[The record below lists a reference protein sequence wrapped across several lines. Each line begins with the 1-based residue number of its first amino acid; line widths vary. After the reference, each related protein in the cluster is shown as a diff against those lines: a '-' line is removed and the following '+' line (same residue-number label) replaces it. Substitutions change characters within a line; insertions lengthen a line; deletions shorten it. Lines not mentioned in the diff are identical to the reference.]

1 MRARW
6 AALLFGVACSSS
18 NPGGGGGGGSGVTGV
33 TVAAPS
39 KATSGLRF
47 SLQATV
53 QGTASNKDV
62 VWTVEG
68 GGTLGDASSNPATY
82 TAPMVTAI
90 TTVRVK
96 ATSVADSAKSATQ
109 SIEVDPAPPL
119 VAHVNPGVVPS
130 QPSLPDRQGNPVPLG
145 TSSDERGI
153 QSEFIVGQVRV
164 RPRNGSDSSAFLQRY
179 DGTVIGDDTIPQR
192 PASFGPPLTTEE
204 RAPKEF
210 LVRINLARVD
220 PSTFPADAAAVGLYG
235 ALDFSSTD
243 ALLSMAAATNA
254 LAQGFQAAPNFVEHP
269 SGFPRTL
276 LSTQERPI
284 PAGGFED
291 ALTKSPRFA
300 TTDGSQSNVT
310 LAWQFVAAHGI
321 ARRVFV
327 VILDGGFWLNTDGT
341 AMGTDYDWPAKPI
354 QYDFQSEDD
363 FADGPNPNNCTGGN
377 PCFWHGT
384 GSAGTATGTLDNK
397 QGAAGTGGLVADPV
411 LFKFTGARDQRNRA
425 IRTAVAWGADVLSMS
440 FSGDCNK
447 GCRIYD
453 RDNAVFDDA
462 IGSGSKI
469 VFVASAGND
478 GNDVGDPHF
487 VHPCIEDHTICVGA
501 LNDDAGTR
509 ISYSNFGGQVDIFA
523 PTNIPV
529 MSSPAGNDNDPAGT
543 VAARVHTGTSASAPF
558 VAGVVAMMKALN
570 PGLDNDAVAKILHDT
585 AHHGAAPVDNYI
597 DAYAAVRAVAAGIPG
612 VLDRLEPNNDA
623 SAAVGASASVGLITL
638 LSFHT
643 DTDCDFYRLNFSE
656 PSRVTLNFSYA
667 QALGALHVGDG
678 YGLEADRPGCG
689 EFSEESTTL
698 GTDSQTLIYRVPAG
712 SYLVEVS
719 GKLNAYDWS
728 FTKSPTLAP
737 FVGPDGFEPD
747 NLRSRAKDVGYG
759 LHGTATLTSGDVD
772 YFRITSMGTIDSPY
786 LHSEFGFYVSRT
798 DVPIMV
804 EVTDVHGLPVGSA
817 VGGTDCQ
824 GVVGV
829 GGLPAGTFYVKVS
842 ARTAG
847 QSGTYV
853 FYGGVSAKGGTGPVH
868 DRVYDRIHPGDPV
881 EGAIFDRYKGYI
893 FTLAPQVSQLG
904 LSSQSLL
911 HFQLLDVQGH
921 VLTEGIAEDTHGQGN
936 FERMSLANLSV
947 GTDYLIQVNRVNA
960 QVDSPP
966 GTVPPAN
973 FTMGWASQASPT
985 RDSGNLILNGD
996 ADDGN
1001 QGASDDGSVVALR
1014 FWVRPA
1020 GSNLTVVYYN
1030 SQGFPTFDDPIPPDH
1045 GFHFFAGGPANASS
1059 SADQTIDLAG
1069 NYASWFPAIDAG
1081 RATFNLSGWLGGY
1094 VDQDDASALS
1104 VTFVDASGRPL
1115 GTVTLGPVAA
1125 AERDNLTALLLRQ
1138 TDGNVPPG
1146 TRLITVHLE
1155 MTRAGGAYND
1165 GVADSLQLHL
1175 LDWTP

>member
-6 AALLFGVACSSS
+6 AALLLGVACSSS

-47 SLQATV
+47 PLQATV

-62 VWTVEG
+62 IWTVEG

-96 ATSVADSAKSATQ
+96 ATSVADSTKSATQ

-119 VAHVNPGVVPS
+119 VAQVNPGVVPS
-130 QPSLPDRQGNPVPLG
+130 QPSLPDRQGNPLPLG
-145 TSSDERGI
+145 NSSDERGI
-153 QSEFIVGQVRV
+153 QTEFIVGQVRV
-164 RPRNGSDSSAFLQRY
+164 RPRNASDLPAFLQRY
-179 DGTVIGDDTIPQR
+179 DGTVVADDTIPQR
-192 PASFGPPLTTEE
+192 PAALGPPLTAEQ

-210 LVRINLARVD
+210 TVRINLAKVD
-220 PSTFPADAAAVGLYG
+220 PSTFPADAAAVGLSG
-235 ALDFSSTD
+235 TLDFSSTD

-254 LAQGFQAAPNFVEHP
+254 LAQGFSAAPNFVEHP
-269 SGFPRTL
+269 HGFPRTL

-291 ALTKSPRFA
+291 ALTKSKRFG
-300 TTDGSQSNVT
+300 TTDSQSNVT

-327 VILDGGFWLNTDGT
+327 VILDGGFWLNADGT
-341 AMGTDYDWPAKPI
+341 ARGTDSDWPAKPI
-354 QYDFQSEDD
+354 QYDIQGDDD
-363 FADGPNPNNCTGGN
+363 FADGPSPSKCTGGTS
-377 PCFWHGT
+377 CFWHGT
-384 GSAGTATGTLDNK
+384 GSAGTATGTLDN
-397 QGAAGTGGLVADPV
+397 QAGAAGTGGLVADPV
-411 LFKFTGARDQRNRA
+411 LFKFSGARDQRNRGV
-425 IRTAVAWGADVLSMS
+425 RTAVAWGADVLSMS
-440 FSGDCNK
+440 FGGDCNK

-462 IGSGSKI
+462 IDSGSKI
-469 VFVASAGND
+469 VFVSSAGND

-487 VHPCIEDHTICVGA
+487 YHPCIEDHTICVGA
-501 LNDDAGTR
+501 LDDDKTTK
-509 ISYSNFGGQVDIFA
+509 IDYSNYGGQVDIFA

-529 MSSPAGNDNDPAGT
+529 MLRPAGNDNDPAGT
-543 VAARVHTGTSASAPF
+543 PVDVPHGGTSASAPF
-558 VAGVVAMMKALN
+558 VAGVVAMMKAIN
-570 PGLDNDAVAKILHDT
+570 PALDNDTVANILHNT
-585 AHHGAAPVDNYI
+585 AHHGAAPVDSYI

-612 VLDRLEPNNDA
+612 VTDRLEPNNTA
-623 SAAVGASASVGLITL
+623 SAAVGVSSTVGPITL

-643 DTDCDFYRLNFSE
+643 DTDHDFFQLNFSE

-667 QALGALHVGDG
+667 QALGALHVGEG
-678 YGLEADRPGCG
+678 YGLEADHLGCG
-689 EFSEESTTL
+689 EFAEESTTL

-728 FTKSPTLAP
+728 FTKSTTLAP
-737 FVGPDGFEPD
+737 FVTPDGFEPN
-747 NLRSRAKDVGYG
+747 NLRSLAKDVGYG

-772 YFRITSMGTIDSPY
+772 YFRVTSMGTIDNPY
-786 LHSEFGFYVSRT
+786 LHSETGFYVSRT
-798 DVPIMV
+798 DVPIVV
-804 EVTDVHGLPVGSA
+804 EVTDVHGIPLGAPA

-824 GVVGV
+824 GVVGI
-829 GGLPAGTFYVKVS
+829 GAFPAGTYYVKVS

-847 QSGTYV
+847 QTGTYS

-881 EGAIFDRYKGYI
+881 EGLIVNRYKGYI

-904 LSSQSLL
+904 LVSQSLL
-911 HFQLLDVQGH
+911 HFQLLDVQGN
-921 VLTEGIAEDTHGQGN
+921 VLTEGISENTQGQGY

-947 GTDYLIQVNRVNA
+947 GTDYLVQVNRVNA
-960 QVDSPP
+960 QLDSPP
-966 GTVPPAN
+966 GTVPPAS
-973 FTMGWASQASPT
+973 FTMGWASPAAPT

-1001 QGASDDGSVVALR
+1001 QQASDDGSVVPLR
-1014 FWVRPA
+1014 FWVSPA

-1030 SQGFPTFDDPIPPDH
+1030 SLGFPTFDDPIPPSH

-1059 SADQTIDLAG
+1059 SANQTIDLAG

-1081 RATFNLSGWLGGY
+1081 RATFNLSGWFGGY
-1094 VDQDDASALS
+1094 LDQDDGSALT
-1104 VTFVDASGRPL
+1104 VTFVDASEQPL
-1115 GTVTLGPVAA
+1115 GTVTLGPVLAG
-1125 AERDNLTALLLRQ
+1125 ERDNLTALLLRQ
-1138 TDGNVPPG
+1138 TDGNLPPG
-1146 TRLITVHLE
+1146 TRLITLHLE

-1165 GVADSLQLHL
+1165 GVADTLQLNL